1 MKKKDGR
8 IGREDIKGG
17 TENTL
22 VVNFTFQRKMDTCQE
37 FLRFSKVQVT
47 KYRGRRNIRCE
58 PP

>member
-22 VVNFTFQRKMDTCQE
+22 VVNFTFQLKMDTCQE
-37 FLRFSKVQVT
+37 FIRFFKSSGNKIQRKE
-47 KYRGRRNIRCE
+47 KYKM
-58 PP
+58 